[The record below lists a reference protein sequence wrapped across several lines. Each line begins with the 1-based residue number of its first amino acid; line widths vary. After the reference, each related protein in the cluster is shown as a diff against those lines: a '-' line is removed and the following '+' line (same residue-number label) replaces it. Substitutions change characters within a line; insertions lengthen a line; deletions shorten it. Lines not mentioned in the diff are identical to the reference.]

1 VGTEADCGS
10 GGAASQFA
18 WYELVPAAPVKL
30 DLAIHAGD
38 HVSANVAV
46 SGSSV
51 TVALDDHT
59 TGASATKTLQMDNP
73 DTSSAEWI
81 AEAPSSCDGS
91 GNCQPLPLANF
102 GNVSFTG
109 ASATATGHTGTI
121 SDPNWN
127 AHPVQ
132 LSATGAGG
140 GYVGAGLAADQ
151 ASAGAA
157 PSSLSTDGTAFSV
170 AWQSSGA
177 RSSTSAGTGIAQSPT
192 PNAAGSGGYSSD
204 GGGPGGPGGYGGYG
218 GGNAYGSGSGSYGAY
233 GGYGGYGGYSG

>member
-1 VGTEADCGS
+1 VGTEADCSS
-10 GGAASQFA
+10 GAAASQFA

-51 TVALDDHT
+51 TLALSDHT

-102 GNVSFTG
+102 GTVSFTD
-109 ASATATGHTGTI
+109 ASATANGHTGTI
-121 SDPNWN
+121 SDTNWN
-127 AHPVQ
+127 ANPVQ

-157 PSSLSTDGTAFSV
+157 PSSLSTDGAAFSV

-177 RSSTSAGTGIAQSPT
+177 QSSASAGTGSAQTPT
-192 PNAAGSGGYSSD
+192 PDAAGTGDYSSGG
-204 GGGPGGPGGYGGYG
+204 GGYGGYGGYG
-218 GGNAYGSGSGSYGAY
+218 GGA
-233 GGYGGYGGYSG
+233 GGYGGYGG